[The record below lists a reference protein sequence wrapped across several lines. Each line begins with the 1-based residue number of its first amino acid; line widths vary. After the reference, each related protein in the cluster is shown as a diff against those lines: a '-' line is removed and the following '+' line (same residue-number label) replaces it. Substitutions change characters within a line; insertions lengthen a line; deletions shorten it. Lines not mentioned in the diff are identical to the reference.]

1 MLTKDYIS
9 VGKITS
15 TYGLKGEVK
24 VAHSGGIL
32 ACVNVPYVVY
42 EDSKGTLQRLKIRK
56 NKNRGSYSILSFVGL
71 FSIEDVEKLV
81 GKILYLHKSEFPK
94 KEVGE
99 FYIYELIGLH
109 PFSNSQI
116 LSEYKVEKVMEN
128 PAHPILVFRGNGKEI
143 LVPFVSR
150 FVGEVKL
157 EENYIEMIDWEQWFL
172 NEV

>member
-1 MLTKDYIS
+1 MTKDYIS

-24 VAHSGGIL
+24 VSHSGGIL
-32 ACVNVPYVVY
+32 AYMNVSHVVY
-42 EDSKGTLQRLKIRK
+42 EDSHGILKKLKIHK

-71 FSIEDVEKLV
+71 PSINDVEKLV
-81 GKILYLHKSEFPK
+81 GKILYLHKSDFPK
-94 KEVGE
+94 KEAEE
-99 FYIYELIGLH
+99 FYVYELIGLH

-116 LSEYKVEKVMEN
+116 LSDYVVEKVIEN

-157 EENYIEMIDWEQWFL
+157 EDNYIEMIDWEHWFL
-172 NEV
+172 DEI